1 MLDSGLCS
9 MSDVFCEDDVQNPN
23 IGDGYAGN
31 DGDEQEDGIDNGGG
45 ADHHQDH
52 DHDNEGWRRVQD
64 RNRFPRNFA
73 PGHHQLLATIAIIAQ
88 TLTVMIIIVQ
98 HFHTNH
104 DHDHH
109 KSVVAVAVARLLRKR

>member
-1 MLDSGLCS
+1 

-23 IGDGYAGN
+23 IGDGYDGD
-31 DGDEQEDGIDNGGG
+31 DGDEQEDGIDNGDG

-73 PGHHQLLATIAIIAQ
+73 PGHHQLLAIIAQ

-98 HFHTNH
+98 QLIHTIFFI
-104 DHDHH
+104 
-109 KSVVAVAVARLLRKR
+109 